1 MKDNQQITV
10 FVYGTLRK
18 GELYSPLLYNACYK
32 GTDIIPGFIMRDL
45 GEYPMIF
52 ERNDSCLQII
62 TEVYN
67 IDQATLQQL
76 DNLEDYN
83 ENDDNSLYQR
93 KKVSSL
99 SGIEGFIYFRT
110 DEYKYK
116 SCNIIPDGDWVK
128 RNLKIRGVIDES
140 VTGN

>member
-99 SGIEGFIYFRT
+99 SGIEGFIYFGT

>member
-1 MKDNQQITV
+1 MKDIQQIIV

-52 ERNDSCLQII
+52 ERNDSGMQII
-62 TEVYN
+62 IEVYK
-67 IDQATLQQL
+67 IDPATLQQL

-83 ENDDNSLYQR
+83 ENDDNSLYLR
-93 KKVSSL
+93 KKVTAL
-99 SGIEGFIYFRT
+99 SGIEGFIYYGI

-128 RNLKIRGVIDES
+128 RRLKIEE
-140 VTGN
+140 